1 MLFRNLKTLTLKMTG
16 SIIIIFFF
24 TKLANLS
31 HLKLFFKFI
40 FQGNFDP
47 NDPLPLPVFT
57 SQNSKHD
64 KHILCPL
71 CHEARTQHR
80 NELNP
85 DEPRNLHRG
94 RTYRC
99 CRCSASKM
107 NCKKFVEHVQNHIE
121 KQFKC
126 ESCGKGYSAQLFL
139 DDHIYR

>member
-1 MLFRNLKTLTLKMTG
+1 MTNIVCMYLFVFKVTCALFINILEKNIFYKKVLK
-16 SIIIIFFF
+16 
-24 TKLANLS
+24 
-31 HLKLFFKFI
+31 I
-40 FQGNFDP
+40 FQGNLDP
-47 NDPLPLPVFT
+47 HDHLPLPVFT

-99 CRCSASKM
+99 CRCSAAKM
-107 NCKKFVEHVQNHIE
+107 SCKKFVEHVQNHIE

-126 ESCGKGYSAQLFL
+126 DTCGKGYSAQLFL